1 MGLVLSGVV
10 GLVVLV
16 LAIVS
21 IQATPSLDDGEI
33 PPPFSIEELSGAPL
47 SSGLPLTIPTL
58 VKLRG
63 AGTVLAVGSVGETV
77 VAVSTDGDEVL
88 IWTLVDGVWSY
99 SGGVDADAVV
109 TATVS
114 DNRILIRGSDDRIPF
129 VWEWIDGRL
138 RTLFQPPTGWITGVW
153 SVGGRL
159 VVATS
164 VDSSLLRIGDAI
176 ESGRRDE
183 LWLESPNGQFVPID
197 KANMTTVLT
206 VNGVDGSIVVGGSE
220 GGSPTFGFLR
230 DNSVTAEVL
239 PAGIGHGG
247 VTDIQLDLPNAYVLV
262 SLFDDNATLVGT
274 EIRAAGSDW
283 KTVADSESM
292 LAIDSLA
299 GRLIALDVDGRLIDI
314 AARIEIGSSPFH
326 TIGGT
331 VAGLTIVGDA
341 PLVFGAEDGQPAMAV
356 WGPAALRVSLP
367 SGPWQRYHSE
377 ASDGYQVIHVGSREF
392 AMRGTGLFV
401 RAWNSD
407 RWHPT
412 VFEDEVLF
420 FGQPRIAETDW
431 GYVLAPLVGSDLY
444 RSVDGS
450 RWERVET
457 ALGRIGHLVTNGSS
471 VIAMTSVNSSVDINA
486 GPTTEVVLVTEA
498 AIVHPE
504 PIPKGTIAPGWAEGL
519 GFYASVAPG
528 PSPGYF
534 VSQDGLTWSHMTDG
548 ARYDLVTAVDGQFYW
563 WSGEA
568 ATAGRDPIVLP
579 GDAIGLVVR
588 GQGVVVAAG
597 ASGSNWLRADGRWIP
612 IGFGVSDGLPGR
624 PSDMI
629 IRDGV
634 LYAFVETGVS
644 REVWMFEFN

>member
-1 MGLVLSGVV
+1 
-10 GLVVLV
+10 
-16 LAIVS
+16 
-21 IQATPSLDDGEI
+21 
-33 PPPFSIEELSGAPL
+33 
-47 SSGLPLTIPTL
+47 
-58 VKLRG
+58 
-63 AGTVLAVGSVGETV
+63 
-77 VAVSTDGDEVL
+77 
-88 IWTLVDGVWSY
+88 
-99 SGGVDADAVV
+99 
-109 TATVS
+109 
-114 DNRILIRGSDDRIPF
+114 
-129 VWEWIDGRL
+129 
-138 RTLFQPPTGWITGVW
+138 
-153 SVGGRL
+153 
-159 VVATS
+159 
-164 VDSSLLRIGDAI
+164 
-176 ESGRRDE
+176 
-183 LWLESPNGQFVPID
+183 
-197 KANMTTVLT
+197 
-206 VNGVDGSIVVGGSE
+206 
-220 GGSPTFGFLR
+220 
-230 DNSVTAEVL
+230 
-239 PAGIGHGG
+239 
-247 VTDIQLDLPNAYVLV
+247 
-262 SLFDDNATLVGT
+262 
-274 EIRAAGSDW
+274 
-283 KTVADSESM
+283 
-292 LAIDSLA
+292 
-299 GRLIALDVDGRLIDI
+299 
-314 AARIEIGSSPFH
+314 
-326 TIGGT
+326 
-331 VAGLTIVGDA
+331 
-341 PLVFGAEDGQPAMAV
+341 
-356 WGPAALRVSLP
+356 
-367 SGPWQRYHSE
+367 
-377 ASDGYQVIHVGSREF
+377 
-392 AMRGTGLFV
+392 MRGTGLFV

-431 GYVLAPLVGSDLY
+431 GYVLAPLVGSDLF